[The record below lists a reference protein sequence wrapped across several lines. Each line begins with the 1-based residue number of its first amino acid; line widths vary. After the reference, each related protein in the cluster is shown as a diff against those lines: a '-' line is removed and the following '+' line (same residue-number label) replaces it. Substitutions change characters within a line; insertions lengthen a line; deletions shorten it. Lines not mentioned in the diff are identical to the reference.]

1 MLFDVTA
8 ATITPVDASLHSE
21 AEQPVGYSQT
31 FLALY
36 LQSGGCNNP
45 PGRVERHAR
54 DCWIYNFCAR
64 LSSNDRHSSRLWELP

>member
-1 MLFDVTA
+1 MLFDVNA
-8 ATITPVDASLHSE
+8 AAITPVDASLHSE

-45 PGRVERHAR
+45 QVESNAMPGIVGSTIFVHV
-54 DCWIYNFCAR
+54 
-64 LSSNDRHSSRLWELP
+64 